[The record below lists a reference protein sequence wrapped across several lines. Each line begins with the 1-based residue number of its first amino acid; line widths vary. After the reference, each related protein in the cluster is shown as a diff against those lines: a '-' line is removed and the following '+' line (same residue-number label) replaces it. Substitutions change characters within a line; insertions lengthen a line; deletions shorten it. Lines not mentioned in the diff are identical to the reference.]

1 MALSM
6 NISKTK
12 IGVAFSAAYARVQ
25 TVQVIN
31 HTLRGI
37 SVHVRVHVYAT
48 QTARAENADEVASIG
63 VEIEM
68 PSGDFLPGIYAAL
81 KKLPEF
87 QGATDC

>member
-12 IGVAFSAAYARVQ
+12 VGVAFSAAYARVQ
-25 TVQVIN
+25 TVQVVN
-31 HTLRGI
+31 HALRGI

-48 QTARAENADEVASIG
+48 QAARNENADEVARIG

-87 QGATDC
+87 EGAIDC